1 MALKILHRAAM
12 LLALLLVTG
21 CAGSG
26 GTKSKVTHIHLTC
39 RVYVDVHG
47 VVKNAEILDMK
58 PAISMTGQAKH
69 DLLSIALLGKTFTP
83 NQEDGK
89 PVAGYLTVPLDIDFD
104 LPVPLNGA

>member
-1 MALKILHRAAM
+1 MALKDLCHAAL
-12 LLALLLVTG
+12 LLALLLATG
-21 CAGSG
+21 CAGSS

-47 VVKNAEILDMK
+47 VVKSAEMLDIK
-58 PAISMTGQAKH
+58 PAISMTDQAKH
-69 DLLSIALLGKTFTP
+69 DLLSLALLGKTFTP
-83 NQEDGK
+83 NQKDGK